1 MKTLHWVRDGSLPA
15 WLETHKHL
23 LGKTDAF
30 LVSESALGTLPDST
44 PVLQT
49 IYARKSD
56 IENSKATVPNY
67 VVLKSDAEWVEL
79 VLSFQQQ
86 VTW

>member
-1 MKTLHWVRDGSLPA
+1 MKTLHWIRDNSLSA
-15 WLETHKHL
+15 WLEMHSHL
-23 LGKTDAF
+23 LEQEDAF
-30 LVSESALGTLPDST
+30 LVSESALGTLPDSS

-67 VVLKSDAEWVEL
+67 LVLKSDAEWVEL